1 MFNWLKQLD
10 RHVPVRYSLWLLCF
24 VGAMLCG
31 IFAIVGGILLKIRKE
46 NVGASLKQNMLDRGM
61 SAEDIKTVMEAGT
74 EKGKKCG

>member
-1 MFNWLKQLD
+1 MSELISKLGNGEIIGFTA
-10 RHVPVRYSLWLLCF
+10 V

-46 NVGASLKQNMLDRGM
+46 SVGASLKQNMLDRGM